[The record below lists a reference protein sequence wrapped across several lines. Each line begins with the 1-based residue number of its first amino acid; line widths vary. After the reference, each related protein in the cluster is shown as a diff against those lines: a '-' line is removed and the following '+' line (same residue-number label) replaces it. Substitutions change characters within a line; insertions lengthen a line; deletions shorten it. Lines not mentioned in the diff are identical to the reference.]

1 MNTKLFLS
9 GILALSLLSACGYKE
24 GVVTAAQKSNLFFS
38 GNTAN
43 VLVSIDGGER
53 FPVKNGRD
61 NLYSIAPGKHRVLV
75 YRNGN
80 VIAERDVLVSDGVSK
95 EIEVK

>member
-1 MNTKLFLS
+1 MNTKL
-9 GILALSLLSACGYKE
+9 ILTVLLAIFLLSACGYKE
-24 GVVTAAQKSNLFFS
+24 GVITAAQKSNLFFT
-38 GNTAN
+38 GNTGN

-80 VIAERDVLVSDGVSK
+80 VIVEKDIMVSDGVSK